1 LKLKDFY
8 FDLPEDRIAR
18 FPAEKRDESRLMV
31 VERRTGN
38 IFHHRFKDIGELT
51 GDNDFLVV
59 NNSKVIPV
67 RLFGEINGKKVDVL
81 IVKAFNEGEVEALT
95 LPARK
100 FKPGQR
106 VVFDRDLW
114 AEVTG
119 IGHRGKRR
127 LRFNKPVDTILSAG
141 YAPLPPYIKRKFPE
155 AAAHRAFD
163 LERYQTVYS
172 KIPGSIAAP
181 TAGLHFTPEVI
192 EKIKQKTE
200 IIEITLEV
208 GEATFQKIEVEDI
221 ADYKMGRE
229 TITISHEDR
238 KRILHLKQSK
248 HLIAVGTTT
257 VRSLE
262 TFALQQPGEETFN
275 SELFISPGF
284 EFKMVDKL
292 ITNFHLPRSSLF
304 ILVSAFSGLEL
315 MQKAYRIAID
325 EGYRFFSYGDAM
337 FIV

>member
-1 LKLKDFY
+1 MNLKDFY
-8 FDLPEDRIAR
+8 FDLPENLIAR
-18 FPAEKRDESRLMV
+18 FPADKRDESRLMV
-31 VERRTGN
+31 VEHKTGN
-38 IFHHRFKDIGELT
+38 IFHHCFKDIGELID
-51 GDNDFLVV
+51 DNDFLVV

-81 IVKAFNEGEVEALT
+81 IVKTFSEGEVEALT

-119 IGHRGKRR
+119 IGHRGKRK
-127 LRFNKPVDTILSAG
+127 LWFNKPFETVLNAG

-155 AAAHRAFD
+155 AAAHRTFD

-221 ADYKMGRE
+221 ADHKMGRE
-229 TITISHEDR
+229 TITITHEDR

-262 TFALQQPGEETFN
+262 TFALQQPGEETFY
-275 SELFISPGF
+275 SELFILPGF
-284 EFKMVDKL
+284 EFKMTDKL
-292 ITNFHLPRSSLF
+292 ITNFHLPQSSLF
-304 ILVSAFSGLEL
+304 ILVSAFAGLEL
-315 MQKAYRIAID
+315 MQKAYRIAI
-325 EGYRFFSYGDAM
+325 EQGYRFFSYGDAM
-337 FIV
+337 FIL

>member
-1 LKLKDFY
+1 MNIKDFY
-8 FDLPEDRIAR
+8 FDLPKDRIAR
-18 FPAEKRDESRLMV
+18 FPVEKRDESRLMV
-31 VERRTGN
+31 VERKTGD

-51 GDNDFLVV
+51 GNNDFFVV

-67 RLFGEINGKKVDVL
+67 RLFGDINDKKVDVL
-81 IVKAFNEGEVEALT
+81 IVKTFSECEVEALT

-106 VVFDRDLW
+106 VVFNRDLW

-127 LRFNKPVDTILSAG
+127 LQFNKPVDTVLNIG

-155 AAAHRAFD
+155 AAAHRNFD

-221 ADYKMGRE
+221 ADHKMGRE
-229 TITISHEDR
+229 TITITHEDR

-262 TFALQQPGEETFN
+262 TFALLQPGEETFY

-284 EFKMVDKL
+284 EFRMVDKL
-292 ITNFHLPRSSLF
+292 VTNFHLPQSSLF
-304 ILVSAFSGLEL
+304 ILVSAFAGLEL
-315 MQKAYRIAID
+315 MQRAYRIAIK

-337 FIV
+337 FIR

>member
-1 LKLKDFY
+1 MNLKNFY
-8 FDLPEDRIAR
+8 FDLPGDRIAR

-31 VERRTGN
+31 VERKTGN
-38 IFHHRFKDIGELT
+38 IFHHLFKDIPGIMAE
-51 GDNDFLVV
+51 NDFFVV

-67 RLFGEINGKKVDVL
+67 RLFGEINGKKVDIL
-81 IVKAFNEGEVEALT
+81 IVKTFSESEVEALT

-100 FKPGQR
+100 FKLGQR

-127 LRFNKPVDTILSAG
+127 LRFNKPVDTVLNAG

-155 AAAHRAFD
+155 AAAHRTFD

-221 ADYKMGRE
+221 TDHKMGRE
-229 TITISHEDR
+229 NITITADDR
-238 KRILHLKQSK
+238 KRILQLKQSK
-248 HLIAVGTTT
+248 HLTAVGTTT

-262 TFALQQPGEETFN
+262 TFALHQPLEETFY
-275 SELFISPGF
+275 SELFITPGF
-284 EFKMVDKL
+284 DFKLVDKL
-292 ITNFHLPRSSLF
+292 ITNFHLP
-304 ILVSAFSGLEL
+304 
-315 MQKAYRIAID
+315 Q
-325 EGYRFFSYGDAM
+325 
-337 FIV
+337 